1 MSTTNNNQNITD
13 DKNNLEMEFNK
24 NGRLLGLKS
33 KTTGDIIIK
42 LDYDNQNNFCEG
54 FASFESKDKDNF
66 LYYGFVHLS
75 KKYEISP
82 IYHTVR
88 DFSEGFAF
96 VRIGNKIGFIRPN
109 GSYLVELIYDDGDSF
124 SEGLAPVK
132 DGNNYAFINTNGEIV
147 IPFEYDYARRFCN
160 GYARVKVGNKYGFIR
175 KDGSFLMKPKYGEA
189 CDFCNGYACIETS
202 DKIRS
207 VKVGRIDTNG
217 NEYWDNEYYN

>member
-1 MSTTNNNQNITD
+1 MSVINDNQNTTN
-13 DKNNLEMEFNK
+13 DKNNSEMKFDKE
-24 NGRLLGLKS
+24 GRFLGLKS

-42 LDYDNQNNFCEG
+42 LDYDNPDNFREG
-54 FASFESKDKDNF
+54 FASFGFKGKDNV

-96 VRIGNKIGFIRPN
+96 VKI
-109 GSYLVELIYDDGDSF
+109 
-124 SEGLAPVK
+124 
-132 DGNNYAFINTNGEIV
+132 
-147 IPFEYDYARRFCN
+147 
-160 GYARVKVGNKYGFIR
+160 GNKYGFIR

-189 CDFCNGYACIETS
+189 CDFCSGYACIETS